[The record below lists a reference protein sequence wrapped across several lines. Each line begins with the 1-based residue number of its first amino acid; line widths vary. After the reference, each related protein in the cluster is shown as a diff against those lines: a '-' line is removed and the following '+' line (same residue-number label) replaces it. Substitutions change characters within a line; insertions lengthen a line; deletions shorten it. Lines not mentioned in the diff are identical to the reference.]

1 MNTERLICD
10 RARGVSASG
19 IRRIFNL
26 AAKLEDPINLSIG
39 QPDFPVPAAVKR
51 GAIEAIEQDKNGY
64 TLTRGIAP
72 LLGKINAHLKF
83 DLGWDI
89 ADGGEGSGVDSFVTS
104 GTSGALTL
112 AFLALMGPGD
122 EAIIPDPYFA
132 MYPYMATIAGG
143 TAVRCDTYPDFR
155 MTAERVEPLI
165 TEKTKFVLYNSPGNP
180 SGVVGT
186 VDECRDLLELCR
198 SKGVLLIS
206 DEIYDE
212 FTFKGGLTDVAKGDG
227 KTPRCPSPARFDGA
241 QNDVLLIRGFGKTYG
256 FTGWRAGYAAGPEP
270 VINAMTRIHQYTYV
284 CAPSIVQWGA
294 MAAFDVDMSVHV
306 DDFEQRRDMVVDRLR
321 EHTEVSV
328 PEGAFYVFVKVPE
341 RLGLTSNQ
349 FVDRCL
355 ERDVMVIPGSV
366 FSDRDT
372 HFRVSFSAPRA
383 KLEKGLDIICELM
396 QG

>member
-1 MNTERLICD
+1 MNTERLISD
-10 RARGVSASG
+10 RARAVDASG

-39 QPDFPVPAAVKR
+39 QPDFAVADEIKKA
-51 GAIEAIEQDKNGY
+51 AIEAIDQDKNGY
-64 TLTRGIAP
+64 TLTRGIDP
-72 LLGKINAHLKF
+72 LLKKINQHLKF
-83 DLGWDI
+83 DLGWDT
-89 ADGGEGSGVDSFVTS
+89 DNNDNLESFVTS
-104 GTSGALTL
+104 GTSGGLTL
-112 AFLALMGPGD
+112 AFLALMGQGD

-143 TAVRCDTYPDFR
+143 KAVRCDTYPDFR

-186 VDECRDLLELCR
+186 VDECRDLLDLCR
-198 SKGVLLIS
+198 SKSVLLIS

-212 FTFKGGLTDVAKGDG
+212 FTFKDGLTDVAKSDG
-227 KTPRCPSPARFDGA
+227 KTPRCPSPARLEGGE
-241 QNDVLLIRGFGKTYG
+241 DVLLIRGFGKTYG
-256 FTGWRAGYAAGPEP
+256 ITGWRSGYAAGPAP
-270 VINAMTRIHQYTYV
+270 VIDAMTRIHQYTYV
-284 CAPSIVQWGA
+284 CTPSMAQWGSL
-294 MAAFDVDMSVHV
+294 AAFDVDMTPHV
-306 DDFEQRRDMVVDRLR
+306 DDFESRRDMVVARLS
-321 EHTEVSV
+321 EVTEVSV
-328 PEGAFYVFVKVPE
+328 PQGAFYVFVKVPE

-355 ERDVMVIPGSV
+355 AREVMVIPGSV

-383 KLEKGLDIICELM
+383 KIEQGLDIICDLM
-396 QG
+396 QA

>member
-10 RARGVSASG
+10 RARAVSASG

-26 AAKLEDPINLSIG
+26 AASLEDPINLSIG
-39 QPDFPVPAAVKR
+39 QPDFAVPEAIKR
-51 GAIEAIEQDKNGY
+51 GAIEAIQQDKNGY
-64 TLTRGIAP
+64 TLTKGIAP
-72 LLGKINAHLKF
+72 LLSKINAHLKF

-89 ADGGEGSGVDSFVTS
+89 GEGTGVDSFVTS

-155 MTAERVEPLI
+155 MTAARVEPLI
-165 TEKTKFVLYNSPGNP
+165 TKKTKFVLYNSPGNP

-186 VDECRDLLELCR
+186 KEECQELLELCR
-198 SKGVLLIS
+198 ARGVLLIS

-212 FTFKGGLTDVAKGDG
+212 FTFKGGLTDVARGDG

-241 QNDVLLIRGFGKTYG
+241 ERDVLLIRGFGKTYG
-256 FTGWRAGYAAGPEP
+256 ITGWRAGYAAGPEP
-270 VINAMTRIHQYTYV
+270 VVSAMTRIHQYTYV
-284 CAPSIVQWGA
+284 CAPSVVQWGSLS
-294 MAAFDVDMSVHV
+294 AFDVDMSAHV
-306 DDFEQRRDMVVDRLR
+306 DDFEERRDMVVERLSKY
-321 EHTEVSV
+321 TDVSV

-349 FVDRCL
+349 FVDKCL
-355 ERDVMVIPGSV
+355 ARELMVIPGSV

-383 KLEKGLDIICELM
+383 KIEKGMDILCDLM
-396 QG
+396 KG